1 MTRCTA
7 TAALMDADMQ
17 VIPGITLQCELEA
30 GHTDPRYAD
39 PQPLYAGLHQPYEVE
54 PGEPHAFTF
63 RWGDPTAAELA
74 EVLDPDESF
83 DLEVDIADE
92 ATLEQQ
98 QNAGID
104 NGTVGPGEERDY
116 PRIPDALPRCAECG
130 REVEPDVHSTNGIRH
145 LVRPAVL
152 HAARVA

>member
-17 VIPGITLQCELEA
+17 VIPGITLPCELEA
-30 GHTDPRYAD
+30 GHDSGPFPRYAPDDD
-39 PQPLYAGLHQPYEVE
+39 PRGVRRILMHPTEHRHTL
-54 PGEPHAFTF
+54 T
-63 RWGDPTAAELA
+63 WGNPSVDELA

-92 ATLEQQ
+92 ATLEAQ

-116 PRIPDALPRCAECG
+116 PRIPDAAPRCLECG
-130 REVEPDVHSTNGIRH
+130 REVEPDEHSTNGMRH